1 MVREVFQ
8 GTVSCLPLHTVG
20 PNLSIIKK
28 SVGNQGFPYY
38 NVSGQKLGVGDA
50 FPFYFTQPI
59 FHQFL
64 NLLSS
69 KPTLRIFSKSFV
81 FALFLWSLSK
91 KVISAQQCIVQPFSK
106 NWHISA
112 FFHFYVWAQKPILRK
127 IKYEN
132 LLLVL
137 LYVCLFSSSLILQ
150 LWATLATLS
159 NSCNIKLFLQL

>member
-8 GTVSCLPLHTVG
+8 GTISCLPLHTVG

-28 SVGNQGFPYY
+28 VWEIRVFRVWSLNWGWGCISILFHTTYFP
-38 NVSGQKLGVGDA
+38 S
-50 FPFYFTQPI
+50 I
-59 FHQFL
+59 FE
-64 NLLSS
+64 SS

-91 KVISAQQCIVQPFSK
+91 KVISVQQCIVQPFSK

-127 IKYEN
+127 IKHEN

>member
-8 GTVSCLPLHTVG
+8 GTISCLPLHTVG

-28 SVGNQGFPYY
+28 VWEIRVFRVWSLKWGWGCISILFHTTYFP
-38 NVSGQKLGVGDA
+38 S
-50 FPFYFTQPI
+50 I
-59 FHQFL
+59 FE
-64 NLLSS
+64 SS

-91 KVISAQQCIVQPFSK
+91 KVISVQQCIVQPFSK

-127 IKYEN
+127 IEKKTCQSKKKKIFCIPCALSVVHNWHMHYHN
-132 LLLVL
+132 CYLN
-137 LYVCLFSSSLILQ
+137 SPLQ
-150 LWATLATLS
+150 LWDLM
-159 NSCNIKLFLQL
+159 I